1 MDYRGLRLDPFQE
14 EAVEAIERGQS
25 VIVSAPTGTGKTLIA
40 DYLIEQIL
48 GEGGEVI
55 YTSPIKALSNQKY
68 RQYTELLGEEAVGL
82 VTGDLV
88 IRRDAPLRIM
98 TTEILRNILLEGR
111 HDDALIERDLDD
123 EDAPDTPSSPAMSTC
138 PICTGCGRSSSTRST
153 SWTTRTG
160 APSGRSC

>member
-1 MDYRGLRLDPFQE
+1 MQYRGLELDHFQRQ
-14 EAVEAIERGQS
+14 AIEAIQDGRS

-48 GEGGEVI
+48 KEGGEVI
-55 YTSPIKALSNQKY
+55 YTSPVKALSNQKY
-68 RQYTELLGEEAVGL
+68 RQYAKYFGEEQVGL

-111 HDDALIERDLDD
+111 HD
-123 EDAPDTPSSPAMSTC
+123 
-138 PICTGCGRSSSTRST
+138 G
-153 SWTTRTG
+153 
-160 APSGRSC
+160 